1 MLPDKFDIKKEL
13 VDVYDYLKKLR
24 RSLQE
29 EQSARVVDFPTY
41 LNIYTKSA
49 ENTLWTN
56 GGVLDTGIG
65 AGYGL
70 LIVRESMWAV
80 TGIFKMD
87 DQTLTIVSADVLF
100 TTVKDT
106 AASYNVYWEG
116 TSFKV
121 QNKVGN
127 NKNIRVLYYG
137 D

>member
-1 MLPDKFDIKKEL
+1 MLPDKFKTMD
-13 VDVYDYLKKLR
+13 DAYDWCKKLR

-29 EQSARVVDFPTY
+29 EQGARVADFPIY
-41 LNIYTKSA
+41 LNIYTKSV
-49 ENTLWTN
+49 ENTNWTN
-56 GGVLDTGIG
+56 SAVLDTGIG

-70 LIVRESMWAV
+70 LIIRESMWAV

-87 DQTLTIVSADVLF
+87 DQTLTIVSADILF

-106 AASYNVYWEG
+106 AGSYNVYWEG

-127 NKNIRVLYYG
+127 NRNVRVLYYG